1 MPVRGCRGRSSLEWV
16 HVRDVMAHGDVMIDR
31 VSHGTECGRVILDM
45 GCPAWPASKV
55 CDGAGRMPS
64 T

>member
-1 MPVRGCRGRSSLEWV
+1 MNGCTCA
-16 HVRDVMAHGDVMIDR
+16 VMAHGDVMIDR
-31 VSHGTECGRVILDM
+31 VSRGTECGRVILDM